1 MIPEKATR
9 SFMLE
14 DYVVI
19 TRHGQVLLK
28 NFWTNPSGR
37 CHADFWIQSSDP
49 GVAMRFFALLIT
61 FGLLTSCTLAA
72 QTPGQEPAKPAAK
85 AASPEQIETER
96 IKVPESLQAP
106 PRSMASQPGYME
118 PAQTHQL
125 LSKLWQAEARVKDL
139 TTQIR
144 PDQLKMPAVEIAN
157 FNNTL
162 NALRGSLASLDQ
174 SRQMFDSRPDS
185 EYLGFETY
193 AGISEVLPQL
203 ERLSRTASRYN
214 NPSLEGEFNQSW
226 NDLLTMRQ
234 SLKPYLSF
242 LLRNHDQIFL
252 TMETNLAGCQNEL
265 GYKNYKTDSSPTNL
279 RNVLP
284 DFKGRRVRKKPGNS
298 EPASQG
304 KP

>member
-1 MIPEKATR
+1 
-9 SFMLE
+9 
-14 DYVVI
+14 
-19 TRHGQVLLK
+19 
-28 NFWTNPSGR
+28 
-37 CHADFWIQSSDP
+37 
-49 GVAMRFFALLIT
+49 MRFFALLIT
-61 FGLLTSCTLAA
+61 FGLLTPCTLAA
-72 QTPGQEPAKPAAK
+72 QSPGQAPAKPAAQ
-85 AASPEQIETER
+85 AAPPEQIETER
-96 IKVPESLQAP
+96 IKVPESLQTP
-106 PRSMASQPGYME
+106 PRSMANQPGYME

-125 LSKLWQAEARVKDL
+125 LAKLWQAEARAKDL

-144 PDQLKMPAVEIAN
+144 PEQLNMPAIELAN

-162 NALRGSLASLDQ
+162 NTVRGSLDSLDQ

-193 AGISEVLPQL
+193 AGISEVVSSL
-203 ERLSRTASRYN
+203 ERLTRTVSRYN

-226 NDLLTMRQ
+226 NEMLTMRQ

-252 TMETNLAGCQNEL
+252 TMDTNLAGCQNEL
-265 GYKNYKTDSSPTNL
+265 GYKNYKAGDSPKNM

-284 DFKGRRVRKKPGNS
+284 EFKGRRVRKKAGNS